1 MQDVRIGGCWR
12 LVVPRWISAAVL
24 TVSHVLLDA
33 QPLGNL
39 YVVTRFFDPVLM
51 GVATLGV
58 VAERPKAPPC

>member
-1 MQDVRIGGCWR
+1 MAQ
-12 LVVPRWISAAVL
+12 VL
-24 TVSHVLLDA
+24 WVSRVLLDA
-33 QPLGNL
+33 EPLGNL